1 MMASTTTFLW
11 LWCLDNGKPKKELGM
26 SNTLVVLN
34 PTAGRGSG
42 ARLLSRISACLEE
55 HGLDYQLEVTTGPGH
70 ATHLAREAAVRG
82 RAAVVAVGGDGTTN
96 EVLNGLMQAGGDA
109 NGTALGVLPIGTGN
123 DFAFGA
129 GLPLNLEEA
138 CRVAVRGGSRVLDVG
153 CFHAD
158 NEQLRFFGNGTG
170 VGFDAVANIESRKIR
185 RLRGDLLYL
194 VAVLRTLAFYY
205 HAPQTT
211 IRVDD
216 QEIVQPCLLISVMNG
231 RRMGGAFYL
240 TPDSRMDDGLLDLC
254 VAAKVGRPK
263 MVAFVPRFMRGTH
276 ITDRDINMI
285 QGRKVIIVSDS
296 PWAAQV
302 DGEIYGVGARRY
314 EVELFPQRLRLLC

>member
-1 MMASTTTFLW
+1 
-11 LWCLDNGKPKKELGM
+11 M
-26 SNTLVVLN
+26 SNVLVVLN

-42 ARLLSRISACLEE
+42 ARLLPRVTTYLEE

-70 ATHLAREAAVRG
+70 AVHLAWEAADQG

-96 EVLNGLMQAGGDA
+96 EVLNGLMQAGGGAD
-109 NGTALGVLPIGTGN
+109 GTALGVLPIGTGN

-129 GLPLNLEEA
+129 GLPLDLQEA
-138 CRVAVRGGSRVLDVG
+138 CRVAAQGGSRILDAG
-153 CFHAD
+153 CFRAD
-158 NEQLRFFGNGTG
+158 NEEPRFFGNGTG
-170 VGFDAVANIESRKIR
+170 VGFDAMANIESRKIK

-194 VAVLRTLAFYY
+194 VAVIRTLAFYY

-211 IRVDD
+211 IQVDG

-276 ITDRDINMI
+276 ITDHDVTIA
-285 QGRKVIIVSDS
+285 QGRKVTIVSDS

-314 EVELFPQRLRLLC
+314 EVELFPQRLRLLR